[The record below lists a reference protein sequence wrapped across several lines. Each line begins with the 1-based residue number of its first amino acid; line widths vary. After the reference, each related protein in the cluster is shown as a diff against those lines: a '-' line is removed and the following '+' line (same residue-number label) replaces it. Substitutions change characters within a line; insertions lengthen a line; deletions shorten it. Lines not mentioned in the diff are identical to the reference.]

1 MSEWFETFRG
11 IAHPWLCDAYGHL
24 NTRHHMAMFDDASSH
39 FLHRLS
45 ALAPVPEG
53 SRLGWA
59 DVSLKATLSDEV
71 PLGRLVVLRT
81 RLLRLGRSSVTYHT
95 EMRSADDGRL
105 HSAVETVT
113 VRFDL
118 DARRAVPLP
127 EAMVA
132 AASAWIATE
141 G

>member
-1 MSEWFETFRG
+1 MPQWFETFRG
-11 IAHPWLCDAYGHL
+11 VAHPWLCDAYGHL
-24 NTRHHMAMFDDASSH
+24 NSRHHMALFDDAGFH

-45 ALAPVPEG
+45 ALAPAPEG

-59 DVSLKATLSDEV
+59 DVSLKATLRDEV
-71 PLGRLVVLRT
+71 PMGGLVVIRT
-81 RLLRLGRSSVTYHT
+81 RLLKLGRTSVTYHL

-105 HSAVETVT
+105 HSEVEAVT

-118 DARRAVPLP
+118 DARKAVPLP

-132 AASAWIATE
+132 AASAWIEAE